1 MTEYRSSS
9 SASDAQILVPA
20 EYQAVTIK
28 LTRRPHDDDDALT
41 DMLNERSR
49 AGWTPTMITQGDGRC
64 TVIFR
69 RTAPGDR
76 SSLATG

>member
-1 MTEYRSSS
+1 MTEYQT
-9 SASDAQILVPA
+9 APA
-20 EYQAVTIK
+20 ATAVATEFQAVTLK

-49 AGWTPTMITQGDGRC
+49 TGWTPAMMAQGEGRL

-69 RTAPGDR
+69 RTAPAG
-76 SSLATG
+76 